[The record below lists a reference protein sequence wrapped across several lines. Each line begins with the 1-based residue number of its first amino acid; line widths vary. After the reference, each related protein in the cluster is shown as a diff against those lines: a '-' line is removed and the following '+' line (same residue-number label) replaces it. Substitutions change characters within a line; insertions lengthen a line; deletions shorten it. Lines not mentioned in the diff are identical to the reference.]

1 MDAIT
6 VLMAVMDSDDLMRID
21 DLSQINNKRI
31 MVVSLEEFRRI
42 MSKAAPVLEPGHH
55 YEQFKNPFLSGQVPD
70 GLKSD

>member
-1 MDAIT
+1 
-6 VLMAVMDSDDLMRID
+6 MAVMNNDDLVRIV
-21 DLSQINNKRI
+21 DLQQINDYRI
-31 MVVSLEEFRRI
+31 MVVSLEEFRII